1 MNIKCF
7 GKWDNITEMLHA
19 VSRFKADWMKSS
31 ESKYYSVSWLCE
43 ESQRTVKAKVN
54 GNAKRNHD
62 VLYILAGQLCVWLP
76 LRMAIVC
83 VAVQGQKD
91 WEKKAENSSSPT
103 DQGLCF
109 CNARPALFH
118 AELRWQEVA
127 LVYSLCLRNLT
138 PVYKTESAF
147 KGNRLWQK
155 SASVFPCGVLS
166 IIQCPGHHKH
176 SWPTP
181 VLQRPVLAFILCT
194 CQCWYTSPGEPGL
207 GIRSFPVV
215 GDALETPSM
224 EPSQGGSS
232 PEVLLHSVLPRSLIS
247 AGVSE

>member
-1 MNIKCF
+1 MTVWGISEDCEGKSKWKCQ
-7 GKWDNITEMLHA
+7 E
-19 VSRFKADWMKSS
+19 KS
-31 ESKYYSVSWLCE
+31 WCFIHTG
-43 ESQRTVKAKVN
+43 RTA
-54 GNAKRNHD
+54 
-62 VLYILAGQLCVWLP
+62 LSLAALEGGHCVCGSARAEGL
-76 LRMAIVC
+76 
-83 VAVQGQKD
+83 
-91 WEKKAENSSSPT
+91 EKKAENSSNPT

-127 LVYSLCLRNLT
+127 LVCSLCLRNLT
-138 PVYKTESAF
+138 PVYNTESAF
-147 KGNRLWQK
+147 KGNRFWQK

-176 SWPTP
+176 SWPIP
-181 VLQRPVLAFILCT
+181 VLQRAVLAFILCT

-232 PEVLLHSVLPRSLIS
+232 PEVLLHSVLPRSVIS